1 MIVSE
6 HTKNEL
12 VEIYDTLSEY
22 EKTQLGDRDNLINE
36 YTLSCNVARKDRN
49 PVGFSSLET
58 IPDEYKNEKVK
69 ELCIICAIKPNYRGT
84 GVGEYLIREAVNDF
98 LKADYD
104 QIIWNCDKKNIASEK
119 LAKKC
124 GFSFGWEKD
133 SGKTNVFIM
142 TNPKKAYNLLKTHFY
157 EWDDADK

>member
-1 MIVSE
+1 MEISE
-6 HTKNEL
+6 DNKKDL
-12 VEIYDTLSEY
+12 AEIYDTLTEY
-22 EKTQLGDRDNLINE
+22 EKTQLGDRDSLVNT
-36 YTLSCNVARKDRN
+36 YTLCFHIARKDGN
-49 PVGFSSLET
+49 PIGFSLLKT
-58 IPDEYKNEKVK
+58 LPDEHKNEKVK
-69 ELCIICAIKPNYRGT
+69 ELRIICAIKPNYRGT

-133 SGKTNVFIM
+133 SGKTNAFIM

-157 EWDDADK
+157 ELDDD